1 MPGDRSPGPAVPAL
15 PGETGATCPHV
26 ARGCRA
32 TSGHKAAAPLAA
44 LALFQPHPSGP
55 VSCLQP
61 PGLSPVS
68 KGPPPTTVRARGS
81 HLGAISWGAGP
92 LGTLAWAP
100 EGAPEHPG
108 RPFIPSTLTRPL
120 GADGVPDHE
129 GHHVPQVITG
139 LGEAPA
145 VPLCAETFSPVIAV
159 DDLLQPGRWET
170 EFRGGV
176 SAHRGQ
182 EAVLAELGSCSEK
195 QHSERHPEG
204 GARSRRA
211 SRKRSTPSW
220 GPDPHPAH
228 EAGVCRGPLAW

>member
-15 PGETGATCPHV
+15 PGETGAMCPHV
-26 ARGCRA
+26 ARGCRV

-81 HLGAISWGAGP
+81 HPGAISWGAGP

-108 RPFIPSTLTRPL
+108 RPFTPSTLTRPL

-170 EFRGGV
+170 VPGWGLCSQGPGSGFGRAGVVLRKTALRAPPRGRSSVTKGV
-176 SAHRGQ
+176 KK
-182 EAVLAELGSCSEK
+182 AVHPQLGP
-195 QHSERHPEG
+195 R
-204 GARSRRA
+204 
-211 SRKRSTPSW
+211 
-220 GPDPHPAH
+220 PHPAH